1 MGKRAR
7 QPRNGDST
15 EISPVLGNLVPPH
28 SIDSEMAVLGAMML
42 DTAAITKSIEMLTKD
57 NFYSE
62 RNKIIFET
70 IVQMF
75 EKGTQ
80 VDALTLAEE
89 LKKRNKFEFVGG
101 TEYLASLMENVPT
114 VENVDDYCRI
124 ILEHSFKRDLLKICG
139 NLIYES
145 VNGETDA
152 LELIDK
158 AERMIFQIA
167 EKRFAKNY
175 IGIKK
180 IVHNIIDHLS
190 LMVDGGTKGI
200 TGVPSGFIDLDRY
213 LGGFQKSDL
222 IIIAAR
228 PSVGKTAFALSIARN
243 VAVDYNIPVGFFS
256 LEMSSQQL
264 TLRLISSQT
273 GIDNHKIRT
282 GNISRNDLKTIINKI
297 NKLSNAPLFIDDS
310 PKINLVELRA
320 KARRLKAEHNVGL
333 IIIDYLQLIDPP
345 KAESREREISI
356 ISRTLK
362 QIAKELE
369 IPIIALSQLN
379 RVVETRKDRRPQLS
393 DLRESGSIEQDAD
406 VVLFIYRPEI
416 YGINIW
422 PDTKDSTEGTA
433 EIIVGKQR
441 NGPTGSFRV
450 VYLKDILRFDNGDFR
465 YVDEDAISSVPS
477 IEDEY
482 IEDLGVDEDEVDY
495 DESDDSF

>member
-1 MGKRAR
+1 MAKKVRTS
-7 QPRNGDST
+7 RNGDNENLVSL
-15 EISPVLGNLVPPH
+15 LGNFVPPH
-28 SIDSEMAVLGAMML
+28 SIESEMAVLGAMLL
-42 DTAAITKSIEMLTKD
+42 DSSAITKSLEMLTKD
-57 NFYSE
+57 SFYVE
-62 RNKIIFET
+62 RNKLIFET

-75 EKGTQ
+75 EKGIQ
-80 VDALTLAEE
+80 VDVLTVAEE
-89 LKKRNKFEFVGG
+89 LKKRNKFDLVGG
-101 TEYLASLMENVPT
+101 SEYLASLMENVPT
-114 VENVDDYCRI
+114 AENVEDYCKI
-124 ILEHSFKRDLLKICG
+124 ILERSFNRELLKLCG
-139 NLIYES
+139 DIIYES
-145 VNGETDA
+145 LKGETDS

-167 EKRFAKNY
+167 EKRFSKNY
-175 IGIKK
+175 VGIRK
-180 IVHNIIDHLS
+180 VLHNIIEQLS
-190 LMVDGGTKGI
+190 QMVEGENKGL

-256 LEMSSQQL
+256 LEMSAQQL

-273 GIDNHKIRT
+273 GIENHKIRT
-282 GNISRNDLKTIINKI
+282 GNINRNDLKAILTKMT
-297 NKLSNAPLFIDDS
+297 KLSQAPLFIDDS

-320 KARRLKAEHNVGL
+320 KARRLKAEHNVGI

-362 QIAKELE
+362 QIAKELD

-416 YGINIW
+416 YGIKTW
-422 PDTKDSTEGTA
+422 EGSQESTEGTA
-433 EIIVGKQR
+433 EIIIGKQR

-450 VYLKDILRFDNGDFR
+450 VYLKDTLRFDNGDFR
-465 YVDEDAISSVPS
+465 YVDEDVIAPSPS
-477 IEDEY
+477 IEEDY
-482 IEDLGVDEDEVDY
+482 FEDLDVEEDVDFDDT
-495 DESDDSF
+495 DDSF

>member
-1 MGKRAR
+1 MGKRVNSSK
-7 QPRNGDST
+7 NGDNKNLKP
-15 EISPVLGNLVPPH
+15 ILGNFVPPH
-28 SIDSEMAVLGAMML
+28 SLDSEMAVLGAMLL
-42 DTAAITKSIEMLTKD
+42 DNSAISKSLELLNKES
-57 NFYSE
+57 FYLE
-62 RNKIIFET
+62 RHKIIFEC

-80 VDALTLAEE
+80 VDVLTLSEE

-101 TEYLASLMENVPT
+101 SEYLANLMTNVPT
-114 VENVDDYCRI
+114 AENVEEYCRI
-124 ILEHSFKRDLLKICG
+124 ILEKSFKRELLKICG
-139 NLIYES
+139 DLVFES
-145 VNGETDA
+145 IQEETDA

-158 AERMIFQIA
+158 AERMIFQVA
-167 EKRFAKNY
+167 ERRFTKNY
-175 IGIKK
+175 FGIKK
-180 IVHNIIDHLS
+180 ILHDVIDHLS
-190 LMVDGGTKGI
+190 LLIEGGTKGI

-243 VAVDYNIPVGFFS
+243 VSVDFKIPVGFFS

-282 GNISRNDLKTIINKI
+282 GNINRNDWTTMINKI
-297 NKLSNAPLFIDDS
+297 NKLWNAPLFIDDS
-310 PKINLVELRA
+310 PKMNLIELRA

-362 QIAKELE
+362 QIAKELD

-416 YGINIW
+416 YGINLW

-433 EIIVGKQR
+433 EIIIGKQR

-450 VYLKDILRFDNGDFR
+450 VYLKDTLRFDNGDFR
-465 YVDEDAISSVPS
+465 YVEQEFVPPTVDDAYINDLEIDKDEYDVDD
-477 IEDEY
+477 IED
-482 IEDLGVDEDEVDY
+482 
-495 DESDDSF
+495 SF

>member
-1 MGKRAR
+1 MAKKVNLSK
-7 QPRNGDST
+7 NGGNRDLAP
-15 EISPVLGNLVPPH
+15 ILGNFVPPH
-28 SIDSEMAVLGAMML
+28 SLDSEMAVLGAMLL
-42 DTAAITKSIEMLTKD
+42 DNSAISKSLELLNKD
-57 NFYSE
+57 SFYLE
-62 RNKIIFET
+62 RHKIIFES

-80 VDALTLAEE
+80 VDVLTLSEE

-101 TEYLASLMENVPT
+101 SEYLANLMTNVPT
-114 VENVDDYCRI
+114 AENVEEYCRI
-124 ILEHSFKRDLLKICG
+124 ILEKSFKRELLKICG
-139 NLIYES
+139 DLVFES
-145 VNGETDA
+145 IQEDTDA
-152 LELIDK
+152 LELVDK
-158 AERMIFQIA
+158 AERMIFQVA
-167 EKRFAKNY
+167 ERRFTKNY
-175 IGIKK
+175 FGIKK
-180 IVHNIIDHLS
+180 ILDEVIDHLS
-190 LMVDGGTKGI
+190 QLIEGGTKGI
-200 TGVPSGFIDLDRY
+200 TGIPSGFIDLDRY

-243 VAVDYNIPVGFFS
+243 ITVDFKIPVGFFS

-282 GNISRNDLKTIINKI
+282 GNINRNDWNMMINKM
-297 NKLSNAPLFIDDS
+297 NKLWNAPLFIDDS
-310 PKINLVELRA
+310 PKMNLMELRA
-320 KARRLKAEHNVGL
+320 KARRLKAEHDVGL

-362 QIAKELE
+362 QIAKELD

-416 YGINIW
+416 YGINVW
-422 PDTKDSTEGTA
+422 PDTKDSTDGTA
-433 EIIVGKQR
+433 EIIIGKQR

-465 YVDEDAISSVPS
+465 YVEQEFVSPPVDVTYLDDLEIDK
-477 IEDEY
+477 DEY
-482 IEDLGVDEDEVDY
+482 DV
-495 DESDDSF
+495 DDSLDSF

>member
-1 MGKRAR
+1 MGKRIK
-7 QPRNGDST
+7 PSNNGDDKNLT
-15 EISPVLGNLVPPH
+15 TLLGNFVPPH
-28 SIDSEMAVLGAMML
+28 SVESEVAVLGAMLL
-42 DTAAITKSIEMLTKD
+42 DNSAISKVLEMVTKD
-57 NFYSE
+57 NFYIE
-62 RNKIIFET
+62 KNKVIFEC

-75 EKGTQ
+75 ERGVQ
-80 VDALTLAEE
+80 VDVLTLAEE
-89 LKKRNKFEFVGG
+89 LKRRTKYEFVGG
-101 TEYLASLMENVPT
+101 SDYLANLIANVPSAENV
-114 VENVDDYCRI
+114 EDYCKI
-124 ILEHSFKRDLLKICG
+124 ILERSFSRDLLKVCSDI
-139 NLIYES
+139 IYES
-145 VNGETDA
+145 VKGETDP
-152 LELIDK
+152 LELVDK

-167 EKRFAKNY
+167 EKRFSKNY
-175 IGIKK
+175 VGIKK
-180 IVHNIIDHLS
+180 ILHNLIEYLS
-190 LMVDGGTKGI
+190 QMVDGENKGI

-243 VAVDYNIPVGFFS
+243 VAVDFNIPVGFFS

-282 GNISRNDLKTIINKI
+282 GNINRNDLKMILNKI
-297 NKLSNAPLFIDDS
+297 NKLSQAPLYIDDS
-310 PKINLVELRA
+310 PKINLVEFRA

-362 QIAKELE
+362 QIAKELD

-416 YGINIW
+416 YGISVW
-422 PDTKDSTEGTA
+422 PDTKESTEGTA
-433 EIIVGKQR
+433 EIIIGKQR

-450 VYLKDILRFDNGDFR
+450 VYLKDTLRFDNGDFR
-465 YVDEDAISSVPS
+465 FVDEDFVAPS
-477 IEDEY
+477 NIEEEY
-482 IEDLGVDEDEVDY
+482 LEDLDIDEEADISDVDE
-495 DESDDSF
+495 SF

>member
-1 MGKRAR
+1 MGKRVKTSK
-7 QPRNGDST
+7 NGDNVDLT
-15 EISPVLGNLVPPH
+15 PILGNFVPPH
-28 SIDSEMAVLGAMML
+28 SVESEMAVLGAMLL
-42 DTAAITKSIEMLTKD
+42 DNSAITKTLEMLTKD
-57 NFYSE
+57 SFYLE
-62 RNKIIFET
+62 RHKIIFET

-75 EKGTQ
+75 EKGVQ

-89 LKKRNKFEFVGG
+89 LKKRNKFDIVGG
-101 TEYLASLMENVPT
+101 GDYIANLMTNVPSA
-114 VENVDDYCRI
+114 ENVDDYCRI
-124 ILEHSFKRDLLKICG
+124 ILERSFNRELLKVCG
-139 NLIYES
+139 EIIFES
-145 VNGETDA
+145 TKGDVDS

-158 AERMIFQIA
+158 AERKIFQIA
-167 EKRFAKNY
+167 EKRFSKNY
-175 IGIKK
+175 VGIKK
-180 IVHNIIDHLS
+180 ILHNIIDHLS
-190 LMVDGGTKGI
+190 QLVEGGTKGI

-282 GNISRNDLKTIINKI
+282 GNINRNDLKNIINKI
-297 NKLSNAPLFIDDS
+297 NKLSQAPLFIDDS

-362 QIAKELE
+362 QIAKELD

-416 YGINIW
+416 YGISLW
-422 PDTKDSTEGTA
+422 PDSKDSTEGTA
-433 EIIVGKQR
+433 EIIIGKQR

-450 VYLKDILRFDNGDFR
+450 VYLKDTLRFDNGDFR
-465 YVDEDAISSVPS
+465 YVDEEIMATAPSVE
-477 IEDEY
+477 EDYFENLESD
-482 IEDLGVDEDEVDY
+482 IDDIDIDEP
-495 DESDDSF
+495 DDSF